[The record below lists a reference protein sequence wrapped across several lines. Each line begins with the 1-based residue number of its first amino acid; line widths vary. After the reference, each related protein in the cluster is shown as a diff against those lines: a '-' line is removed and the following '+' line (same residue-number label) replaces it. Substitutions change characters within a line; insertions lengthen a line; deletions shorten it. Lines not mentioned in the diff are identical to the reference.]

1 MNKTKILDV
10 NHLKKVYKQGKE
22 PFVAVADVSMTIHE
36 GEIVALIGPNGAGK
50 TTTVSMIGG
59 YLLPTSGDILL
70 EGKSIIKTS
79 SKHKPKIGVVFG
91 GHSGFYGRATLVDN
105 LSFFADLVRI
115 PPKEHEQEVAR
126 VLKLVDLYDV
136 REKEAHQLST
146 GMMQRLHIARAM
158 LGNPSLL
165 LLDEPTTGLDV
176 EIAKEVRDT
185 IKKLAQQGM
194 AILLTSHIMSEI
206 EVLADRIYLIGGG
219 QIKHEGTVADILD
232 LAKVTHI
239 DRPATLEESYLSIA
253 PTLKRGN

>member
-22 PFVAVADVSMTIHE
+22 PFVAVDDVSMTIHE

-70 EGKSIIKTS
+70 EGKSIVKTS

-206 EVLADRIYLIGGG
+206 EVLADRIYLIGRG
-219 QIKHEGTVADILD
+219 QIKHGELLLI
-232 LAKVTHI
+232 
-239 DRPATLEESYLSIA
+239 S
-253 PTLKRGN
+253 